1 MRRSCGGG
9 TAAKDGKG
17 RLTCQKRQR
26 FIRGGMSLPFFM
38 ALRGLAFLLRR
49 RYLNIDNL
57 Y

>member
-9 TAAKDGKG
+9 AAAKDGKG

-38 ALRGLAFLLRR
+38 ALRGLAFLLRH

>member
-9 TAAKDGKG
+9 AAAQDGKG
-17 RLTCQKRQR
+17 RLTCQKKQCL
-26 FIRGGMSLPFFM
+26 IRGGMSLPFFM
-38 ALRGLAFLLRR
+38 ASRRLAFILRR

>member
-9 TAAKDGKG
+9 AAAKDGKG

-38 ALRGLAFLLRR
+38 ASRGLAFLLRH